1 MRKIILLPALLLAFV
16 FRLPAQVEMELVLDQ
31 DQFLRSESLPVRVR
45 ITNLSGQTLHLGK
58 DPDWLSFMVNSGNGV
73 SLPRAGDGPVT
84 RPFDLES
91 SKTATLQADLTQY
104 FNLSE
109 EGHYTVSAKANFQ
122 QLSLEVGAKPK
133 TFSINVGIKLW
144 ASNFGIPQTDP
155 PQIRKYAL
163 QQASFLKVKKIYA
176 RVTDVSEARVYR
188 VVNLGSLVSISQP
201 EALVDQSSNL
211 HVLFQDDSRTFSY
224 TIVNPNGEIIIR
236 RTYEYSETRPRL
248 RADENGLVHVSG
260 GARRVMPND
269 LPPARVVPAPTIP
282 STNPV
287 AVPK

>member
-1 MRKIILLPALLLAFV
+1 MLLPALLLAFA
-16 FRLPAQVEMELVLDQ
+16 FRLSAQVEMELVLDQ

-58 DPDWLSFMVNSGNGV
+58 DPNWLSFTVDSGNGV
-73 SLPRAGDGPVT
+73 SLPRQGDGPVT

-91 SKTATLQADLTQY
+91 SKSATLQADLTQY
-104 FNLSE
+104 FNLTE
-109 EGHYTVSAKANFQ
+109 MGHYTVSAKANFQ
-122 QLSLEVGAKPK
+122 QLNLEVGAKPK
-133 TFSINVGIKLW
+133 TFSINIGIKLW
-144 ASNFGIPQTDP
+144 ERNFGIPLTDP
-155 PQIRKYAL
+155 PQTRKYAL
-163 QQASFLKVKKIYA
+163 QQASFLKQKRIYA
-176 RVTDVSEARVYR
+176 RVTDLSEARVYR
-188 VVNLGSLVSISQP
+188 VVSLGSLVSISQP

-224 TIVNPNGEIIIR
+224 SIVNPGGEIIIR

-248 RADENGLVHVSG
+248 RADENGLVQVSG
-260 GARRVMPND
+260 GSRRVMPND
-269 LPPARVVPAPTIP
+269 LPPVRMAPAPTIP

>member
-1 MRKIILLPALLLAFV
+1 MRNIIFLPALLLAFAV
-16 FRLPAQVEMELVLDQ
+16 RLPAQVTMELLLDQ
-31 DQFLRSESLPVRVR
+31 DQFLRSESLPVRIR
-45 ITNLSGQTLHLGK
+45 ITNLSGKTLHLGK
-58 DPDWLSFMVNSGNGV
+58 DPNWMSFTVDPGNGV
-73 SLPRAGDGPVT
+73 SLPRQGEGPVT
-84 RPFDLES
+84 RPFELES

-122 QLSLEVGAKPK
+122 ELDLEVGVKPK

-144 ASNFGIPQTDP
+144 ERNFGIPLTDP
-155 PQIRKYAL
+155 PQMRKYAL
-163 QQASFLKVKKIYA
+163 QQASFLKQKKIFA
-176 RVTDVSEARVYR
+176 RVTDVSETRVYR

-211 HVLFQDDSRTFSY
+211 HVLFQDDSRTFTYS
-224 TIVNPNGEIIIR
+224 IVNSGGEIIIR

-248 RADENGLVHVSG
+248 RADENGLVNVSG

-269 LPPARVVPAPTIP
+269 LPPARTAPAPTTP
-282 STNPV
+282 STNSI
-287 AVPK
+287 AAPK